1 MTTTTETEALRA
13 QLVTQ
18 LTTDGYLRDPA
29 WIAAF
34 SDTPRGLFVPY
45 YFEPR
50 TDRPGWRLLERTDEW
65 RDGVYRNTAHV
76 TQIDNNPD
84 GVNAAR
90 RGDTVS
96 GQPTSSSSAPSL
108 MALMLEALDVH
119 DGHRVL
125 EIGTG
130 SGYNAALLCHR
141 LGSERVASVDVDPVL
156 VDLAHDRLA
165 KLGHTPHLAA
175 VDGRDGW
182 AEHAPFD
189 RIIATVG
196 VERVPAEWIGQAR
209 PGGIILAPLTVG
221 GLLARLTVDHDGRA
235 EGTFLPDAGM
245 FMPTRDTQLPAAT
258 IPHRDAAAT
267 EPEPTN
273 LAVEV
278 ATGRE
283 FEFFA
288 ALHTGPYSRIGFT
301 STDGSTPETWL
312 IRPDGSWV
320 CHTTPEPGQ
329 HLVRQ
334 GGPARLWDTIEH
346 AHKQWQALGS
356 PARERLGLTVDAGKH
371 RVWLDNPS
379 NAVLDLD

>member
-13 QLVTQ
+13 RLVAQ
-18 LTTDGYLRDPA
+18 LTGEGYLRDPA

-45 YFEPR
+45 YFEAR
-50 TDRPGWRLLERTDEW
+50 TDRPGWRLLERSDEW
-65 RDGVYRNTAHV
+65 RDGVYRNAAHI

-84 GVNAAR
+84 GVLAAR
-90 RGDTVS
+90 RGETVT

-141 LGSERVASVDVDPVL
+141 LGSDHVASVDVDPVL
-156 VDLAHDRLA
+156 VDFARDRLV
-165 KLGHTPHLAA
+165 KLGYTPHLAA
-175 VDGRDGW
+175 VDGRDGCP
-182 AEHAPFD
+182 EQAPFD

-196 VERVPAEWIGQAR
+196 VHRIPAAWIDQTR

-221 GLLARLTVDHDGRA
+221 GLLARLTVDDGRA
-235 EGTFLPDAGM
+235 EGAFLPDAGM
-245 FMPTRDTQLPAAT
+245 FMPTRDQQIPAAT
-258 IPHRDAAAT
+258 IPHRDAATT
-267 EPEPTN
+267 EPEPTS
-273 LAVEV
+273 LAVDV

-301 STDGSTPETWL
+301 SADGSAPETWL

-320 CHTTPEPGQ
+320 CHTTPELGR

-334 GGPARLWDTIEH
+334 GGPARLWDTIER
-346 AHKQWQALGS
+346 AHQQWQALGS
-356 PARERLGLTVDAGKH
+356 PARDRFGLTVEAGKH
-371 RVWLDNPS
+371 RVWLDEPS
-379 NAVLDLD
+379 NPVTDL